1 MTFFK
6 DKVRPQG
13 EYYLL
18 ILIASGVTIAAY
30 CLVATLVSSVSFS
43 WLYFLAAVV
52 FGSLLPVRLSARA
65 DSPPWFT
72 ITLNDLFIFL
82 VLLLYSPAVAVTVA
96 FLDGLI
102 SGALVL
108 RALYRVLFNGAR
120 LALSTF
126 VVGHILYA
134 VVGSGPPL
142 APNAN
147 VTLVFADVGFSA
159 LLFYGL
165 NFLLIGAAM
174 WLCSG
179 REVFTD
185 SQENRLLAALPPIAG
200 GLTAAAIFVSFGRS
214 EIYAVAVAVATF
226 LLAFA
231 VYTVSRERNRS
242 IRRHVE
248 DLQKLYHATIASM
261 AMAIDAK
268 DQSTH
273 GHVYRVQALALSLSR
288 YLKLDDEN
296 ELQALSAAALLHDIG
311 KLAVPEY
318 ILNKP
323 SPLTEG
329 EMLKLKAHPSVG
341 ADILDTVPFSYP
353 VVPFVRHHHEKWDG
367 TGYPAGLKGDEIPLG
382 ARILSVADAYDAL
395 RSDRPYRPKLA
406 REGALDYLRAERGK
420 SFDPAVVDALLQN
433 VEALE
438 EDIREA
444 EKRTP
449 SGVIQEFEKKR
460 TKEPPRNGQKVFD
473 DIASTYREIQAI
485 YEISEAVGKSLNTAD
500 TMNLLTD
507 KIGELI
513 SFDACA
519 IFLVN
524 LNQNRVPLSH
534 VVGMH
539 ADLLE
544 QVTIRVGEGVSG
556 WVAANNQPLT
566 NVSPAPDFPAH
577 PDLQNA
583 FKTCLS
589 VPLAIDDKV
598 LGVITLYSTSTA
610 GFHHDH
616 VRLMDTIAHHAAA
629 AVNNALMFEET
640 QEDAYTDL
648 LTGLPNLRYFNAFM
662 EQELGRAA
670 RIDYPVTLLMMD
682 LECFKDVNDKYGHRV
697 GDRTLAEV
705 GQVLR
710 RQMRRSDMLV
720 RYAGDEFL
728 AVLPGTTREQARQT
742 IDRIQTAVDNFRMP
756 IRNEQFVRVGISVGA
771 ASYPEDGQETDALL
785 SLADQNMYSN
795 KITRANRRASSSSGI
810 LPFEKR

>member
-6 DKVRPQG
+6 DIIRPAG
-13 EYYLL
+13 RYYLL
-18 ILIASGVTIAAY
+18 VAIASGVTIAVY
-30 CLVATLVSSVSFS
+30 CLVTTLYSSQNLT
-43 WLYFLAAVV
+43 WLYFLTAAVL
-52 FGSLLPVRLSARA
+52 GSLLPVRAPARA

-82 VLLLYSPAVAVTVA
+82 VLLLYSPAVAVMVA
-96 FLDGLI
+96 VLDGLI
-102 SGALVL
+102 SGLLVL
-108 RALYRVLFNGAR
+108 RPLYRALFNAAR
-120 LALSTF
+120 LAISTF
-126 VVGHILYA
+126 VVGNIFYA
-134 VVGSGPPL
+134 LSGSGPPL
-142 APNAN
+142 APGGE
-147 VTLVFADVGFSA
+147 TILVLVNVGFSA

-165 NFLLIGAAM
+165 NVLLISAAT

-179 REVFTD
+179 RRVFTTW
-185 SQENRLLAALPPIAG
+185 QENRLLAALPTIAG
-200 GLTAAAIFVSFGRS
+200 ALTAAAIFISLGRS
-214 EIYAVAVAVATF
+214 EIYAVAVAIPSF

-231 VYTVSRERNRS
+231 GYTVNRERNKS
-242 IRRHVE
+242 IRQHAE
-248 DLQKLYHATIASM
+248 QLKELYHATIAAL

-273 GHVYRVQALALSLSR
+273 GHVYRVRALALSLAGHV
-288 YLKLDDEN
+288 KLDDEDD
-296 ELQALSAAALLHDIG
+296 LQALSAAALLHDIG

-367 TGYPAGLKGDEIPLG
+367 TGYPAGLKGEQIPLG

-395 RSDRPYRPKLA
+395 RSDRPYRAKLP
-406 REGALDYLRAERGK
+406 RDGALDYLRSERGK
-420 SFDPAVVDALLQN
+420 SFDPAVVDAVLQN

-438 EDIREA
+438 ESIRES
-444 EKRTP
+444 EKYAP
-449 SGVIQEFEKKR
+449 SGIIPGFEKKL
-460 TKEPPRNGQKVFD
+460 TEQPERNGHKVFE
-473 DIASTYREIQAI
+473 DIATTYREIQAI
-485 YEISEAVGKSLNTAD
+485 YEISEAVGKSLNTTD

-513 SFDACA
+513 GFDACA

-524 LNQNRVPLSH
+524 LNQNRVLLSH
-534 VVGMH
+534 AAGAY
-539 ADLLE
+539 ADSLE
-544 QVTIRVGEGVSG
+544 QVVIRMGEGISG
-556 WVAANNQPLT
+556 WVAANNQSLT
-566 NVSPAPDFPAH
+566 NVSPTPDFLTF

-583 FKTCLS
+583 FKSCLS
-589 VPLAIDDKV
+589 VPLAMDDRV
-598 LGVITLYSTSTA
+598 LGVITLYSASTT

-682 LECFKDVNDKYGHRV
+682 LECFKDVNDKYGHKV

-710 RQMRRSDMLV
+710 HQMRRSDMLV

-742 IDRIQTAVDNFRMP
+742 IERIQTAIDSFRMP
-756 IRNEQFVRVGISVGA
+756 IRSEQFVRVGISVGA
-771 ASYPEDGQETDALL
+771 AAYPEDGQETDVLL
-785 SLADQNMYSN
+785 SLADQDMYRN
-795 KITRANRRASSSSGI
+795 KTMRANRRASSGDI

>member
-1 MTFFK
+1 MALLTEK
-6 DKVRPQG
+6 IRPAG
-13 EYYLL
+13 KYYVL
-18 ILIASGVTIAAY
+18 VTVAGGLVVAVY
-30 CLVATLVSSVSFS
+30 CLTASLNSAQNFT
-43 WLYFLAAVV
+43 WLYFLAAIVL
-52 FGSLLPVRLSARA
+52 GSFLPVHTPAHA

-96 FLDGLI
+96 VLDGLI
-102 SGALVL
+102 SGLLVL
-108 RALYRVLFNGAR
+108 RPFYRVLFNAAR
-120 LALSTF
+120 LALSTYIAGN
-126 VVGHILYA
+126 VLYA
-134 VVGSGPPL
+134 LAGSNPPL
-142 APNAN
+142 SPETD
-147 VTLVFADVGFSA
+147 VILVFVNVGFSA

-165 NFLLIGAAM
+165 NLLLVGAAT

-179 REVFTD
+179 RRVFKAWQGDT
-185 SQENRLLAALPPIAG
+185 LLAALPPIVG
-200 GLTAAAIFVSFGRS
+200 GLTAAAIFISLGRS
-214 EIYAVAVAVATF
+214 EIYAVAVAVPTF

-231 VYTVSRERNRS
+231 VYTLNRERNKS
-242 IRRHVE
+242 IRQHADHLKE
-248 DLQKLYHATIASM
+248 LYHATIASL

-273 GHVYRVQALALSLSR
+273 GHVYRVRALALSLAR
-288 YLKLDDEN
+288 YLKLNDEN
-296 ELQALSAAALLHDIG
+296 ELQGLSAAALLHDIG

-367 TGYPAGLKGDEIPLG
+367 TGYPAGLKGDNIPLG
-382 ARILSVADAYDAL
+382 ARILSIADAYDVL
-395 RSDRPYRPKLA
+395 RSDRPYRAKLP
-406 REGALDYLRAERGK
+406 RDGALDYLRAERGK
-420 SFDPAVVDALLQN
+420 SFDPVVVDAVLQN

-438 EDIREA
+438 ESILEA
-444 EKRTP
+444 EKYAP
-449 SGVIQEFEKKR
+449 SGVMQKFERNLTQEN
-460 TKEPPRNGQKVFD
+460 PRNGQKVFE

-485 YEISEAVGKSLNTAD
+485 YEISEAVSKSLNTTD

-524 LNQNRVPLSH
+524 LNQNRVLLSH
-534 VVGMH
+534 AAGKN
-539 ADLLE
+539 ADVLE
-544 QVTIRVGEGVSG
+544 QVVIRMGEGVSG

-566 NVSPAPDFPAH
+566 NVSPMPDFPTH

-583 FKTCLS
+583 FKSCLS
-589 VPLAIDDKV
+589 VPLAIDDRV
-598 LGVITLYSTSTA
+598 LGVITLYSDSST

-682 LECFKDVNDKYGHRV
+682 LECFKEVNDKYGHKV

-742 IDRIQTAVDNFRMP
+742 IERIQTAVDSFRMP
-756 IRNEQFVRVGISVGA
+756 IRSEQFVRVGISVGA
-771 ASYPEDGQETDALL
+771 AAYPEDGQESDVLL
-785 SLADQNMYSN
+785 SLADQDMYNN
-795 KITRANRRASSSSGI
+795 KIMRANRRATSSGV

>member
-1 MTFFK
+1 MIFFR
-6 DKVRPQG
+6 DKISPPG
-13 EYYLL
+13 KYYVLGTMVCG
-18 ILIASGVTIAAY
+18 AVIAAY
-30 CLVATLVSSVSFS
+30 CLIVTLHSTENLT
-43 WLYFLAAVV
+43 WLYFVAAIVL
-52 FGSLLPVRLSARA
+52 GGLLPVRATSRTEA
-65 DSPPWFT
+65 PPWFT
-72 ITLNDLFIFL
+72 ITLNDLFVFL
-82 VLLLYSPAVAVTVA
+82 VLLLYSPAFAVVAAAV
-96 FLDGLI
+96 DGLV

-108 RALYRVLFNGAR
+108 RPRYRAFFNASR
-120 LALSTF
+120 LAISTF
-126 VVGHILYA
+126 VVGNIFYA
-134 VVGSGPPL
+134 LIGSSPPL
-142 APNAN
+142 TPGAD
-147 VTLVFADVGFSA
+147 VTLVFVNVGFAA

-165 NFLLIGAAM
+165 NTLLIGAAT

-179 REVFTD
+179 RRAFTAL
-185 SQENRLLAALPPIAG
+185 QESTLLAALPTIAG
-200 GLTAAAIFVSFGRS
+200 AFTAAAIFISLGRS
-214 EIYAVAVAVATF
+214 EIYAIAVAIPTF

-231 VYTVSRERNRS
+231 VYTVNRERNKS
-242 IRRHVE
+242 IRQHAE
-248 DLQKLYHATIASM
+248 QLKELYHATIASL

-273 GHVYRVQALALSLSR
+273 GHVYRVRALALSLAR
-288 YLKLDDEN
+288 YRELNDEN

-367 TGYPAGLKGDEIPLG
+367 TGYPAGLKGDQIPLG

-395 RSDRPYRPKLA
+395 RSDRPYRAKLP
-406 REGALDYLRAERGK
+406 RDLALDYLRAERGK
-420 SFDPAVVDALLQN
+420 SFDPEVVDAVLQN

-438 EDIREA
+438 ESIREA
-444 EKRTP
+444 EKYTP
-449 SGVIQEFEKKR
+449 TGVMQEFEKKVS
-460 TKEPPRNGQKVFD
+460 KEAPRNGQKVFE
-473 DIASTYREIQAI
+473 DIATSYREIQVV
-485 YEISEAVGKSLNTAD
+485 YEISEAVGKSLNTTE

-513 SFDACA
+513 GFDACA

-524 LNQNRVPLSH
+524 LNQNRVLMSH
-534 VVGMH
+534 AVGLH
-539 ADLLE
+539 AEMLE
-544 QVTIRVGEGVSG
+544 QVVIRMGEGVSG

-566 NVSPAPDFPAH
+566 NVSPAPDFSAQPELH
-577 PDLQNA
+577 DE
-583 FKTCLS
+583 FKSCLS
-589 VPLAIDDKV
+589 VPVAMDDRV
-598 LGVITLYSTSTA
+598 LGVITLYSTSTT

-648 LTGLPNLRYFNAFM
+648 LTGLPNLRYFNEFM
-662 EQELGRAA
+662 DQELGRAA

-682 LECFKDVNDKYGHRV
+682 LECFKDVNDKYGHKV

-742 IDRIQTAVDNFRMP
+742 IERIQSAVDSFRMP
-756 IRNEQFVRVGISVGA
+756 IRSEQFVRVGISVGA
-771 ASYPEDGQETDALL
+771 AAYPEDGQETDVLL
-785 SLADQNMYSN
+785 SLADQDMYNN
-795 KITRANRRASSSSGI
+795 KIMRANRRASSGDV

>member
-1 MTFFK
+1 MAVFK
-6 DKVRPQG
+6 DRLRPAG
-13 EYYLL
+13 KYYLL
-18 ILIASGVTIAAY
+18 VIIAGGAGISAFSLIA
-30 CLVATLVSSVSFS
+30 TLKSTNFT
-43 WLYFLAAVV
+43 WLYFLAAIVL
-52 FGSLLPVRLSARA
+52 GSLLPVKAPTRS

-96 FLDGLI
+96 TLDGLVA
-102 SGALVL
+102 GLLVL
-108 RALYRVLFNGAR
+108 RPPYRALFNASR

-126 VVGHILYA
+126 VVGRLFYA
-134 VVGSGPPL
+134 LSGSDPPL
-142 APNAN
+142 AADAD
-147 VTLVFADVGFSA
+147 VAMVFAALGFSA
-159 LLFYGL
+159 LLFYAL
-165 NFLLIGAAM
+165 NTTLVGAAT

-179 REVFTD
+179 RRIF
-185 SQENRLLAALPPIAG
+185 QGWKENILLAALPTIAG
-200 GLTAAAIFVSFGRS
+200 AMTAAAIFIGLGRS
-214 EIYAVAVAVATF
+214 EIYAVAVAVPTF

-231 VYTVSRERNRS
+231 VYSINRERNRS
-242 IRRHVE
+242 VRQHVDHLKE
-248 DLQKLYHATIASM
+248 LYHATIASL

-273 GHVYRVQALALSLSR
+273 GHVYRVQALALSLAR
-288 YLKLDDEN
+288 YLRFNDEN
-296 ELQALSAAALLHDIG
+296 ELQGLSAAALLHDIG

-367 TGYPAGLKGDEIPLG
+367 TGYPAGLKGDDIPMG

-395 RSDRPYRPKLA
+395 RSDRPYRAKLP
-406 REGALDYLRAERGK
+406 RELALDYLRAERGK
-420 SFDPAVVDALLQN
+420 SFDPAVVDAVLNN

-438 EDIREA
+438 DRIHEA
-444 EKRTP
+444 EKFTP
-449 SGVIQEFEKKR
+449 SGVMQEFEKKLP
-460 TKEPPRNGQKVFD
+460 KEEPRNGQTVLE

-485 YEISEAVGKSLNTAD
+485 YEISEAVSKSLNTTD
-500 TMNLLTD
+500 TMNLLTE
-507 KIGELI
+507 KIDELI
-513 SFDACA
+513 GFDACA

-524 LNQNRVPLSH
+524 LNQNRLLLNH
-534 VVGMH
+534 AVGKQ

-544 QVTIRVGEGVSG
+544 QAVIRIGEGVSG

-566 NVSPAPDFPAH
+566 NVSPNPDFPAH
-577 PDLQNA
+577 PELQNE
-583 FKTCLS
+583 FKSCLCVPLS
-589 VPLAIDDKV
+589 VDDRV
-598 LGVITLYSTSTA
+598 LGVITLYSSSPT
-610 GFHHDH
+610 GFHNDH

-648 LTGLPNLRYFNAFM
+648 LTGLPNLRYFTAFM

-682 LECFKDVNDKYGHRV
+682 LECFKDVNDRYGHKV

-720 RYAGDEFL
+720 RYAGDEFV
-728 AVLPGTTREQARQT
+728 AVLPGTTKEQAKQT
-742 IDRIQTAVDNFRMP
+742 IDRIQTAVDGFRMP
-756 IRNEQFVRVGISVGA
+756 IRSEQFVRVGISVGA
-771 ASYPEDGQETDALL
+771 AAYPEDAQEMDLLL
-785 SLADQNMYSN
+785 SLADQDMYNN
-795 KITRANRRASSSSGI
+795 KMMRANRRASSGEI